1 MSLSARL
8 VFHPGRAR
16 RIRRFVGHFFL
27 VTAGINAG
35 MVAADPQAYRPFAD
49 PAALDFV
56 QDSWEQIVMAHPAV
70 WGLLLAGGELVLG
83 ILLLLGGRAARVG
96 WVGVITFHLLLMFF
110 GPGIWLWCIPVLAVL
125 VPAAVA
131 DWPQLEDRAQGS
143 SDVPLATSAG
153 PSRAGDRR

>member
-8 VFHPGRAR
+8 VCHPGLAR
-16 RIRRFVGHFFL
+16 RIRRFAGHFFL

-35 MVAADPQAYRPFAD
+35 MVAADPQAYRHFAD

-56 QDSWEQIVMAHPAV
+56 QDSWEGIVMAHPAV

-83 ILLLLGGRAARVG
+83 ILLLLGGRAARAG
-96 WVGVITFHLLLMFF
+96 WIGVIAFHVLLMSF

-125 VPAAVA
+125 VPAAFA
-131 DWPQLEDRAQGS
+131 DWPQLADSARDS
-143 SDVPLATSAG
+143 SDVPVTAPTG
-153 PSRAGDRR
+153 PGVG

>member
-1 MSLSARL
+1 MGLSSRL
-8 VFHPGRAR
+8 VFRPDWAR
-16 RIRRFVGHFFL
+16 RIRRFVGHLFL

-83 ILLLLGGRAARVG
+83 VLLLLGGRAARVG
-96 WVGVITFHLLLMFF
+96 WVGVITFHLLLMLF
-110 GPGIWLWCIPVLAVL
+110 GPGIWLWCIPALTVL
-125 VPAAVA
+125 VPAAA
-131 DWPQLEDRAQGS
+131 GDWPHLVRRPRDS
-143 SDVPLATSAG
+143 SDVPVTATIELV
-153 PSRAGDRR
+153 SR

>member
-8 VFHPGRAR
+8 VFRPDRAR

-27 VTAGINAG
+27 VTGGINVG
-35 MVAADPQAYRPFAD
+35 MVAADPQTYRPFAD

-56 QDSWEQIVMAHPAV
+56 QGAWEQIVMAHPAV
-70 WGLLLAGGELVLG
+70 WGLLLAGVELVLG

-110 GPGIWLWCIPVLAVL
+110 GPGVWLWCIPALAVM
-125 VPAAVA
+125 VPAAVG
-131 DWPQLEDRAQGS
+131 DWPQLA
-143 SDVPLATSAG
+143 
-153 PSRAGDRR
+153 DRRGDSSAVRITVTTELVSR